1 MPGAGSEGHAYFRAD
16 SANFSSFE
24 SQSQYHYES
33 LIAKSGSD
41 KELQYFLPPDPAQW
55 GSDVSRNSRFDAEDA
70 LHDPDRVERRLSA
83 QLLSVR
89 AWTNLGC
96 LLLVIFGILALF
108 IGFPVITFFMRPEM
122 SRLGG
127 FNLGGINAT
136 GQVPTMPGNY
146 ALIDKDTPKD
156 VYQKPSWLDPSVE
169 MQLVFSDEFNTE
181 GRTFYPG
188 DDPYWEAVDLHYW
201 GTGNLEWYDPIA
213 ITTNGGA
220 LQITLSQTPSHGLNY
235 QGGMIA
241 SWNKFCFTGGLI
253 EASVTLPGANNVAGL
268 WPAIWTLGNLGRAG
282 YGATLEGLWP
292 YSYDTC
298 DVGTLPNQTLNGLPL
313 AATNSGPQGS
323 PYNGALSFQAG
334 QRLSRCTCAGESH
347 PGPVH
352 KDGSFVGRAAPE
364 IDIFEA
370 QMHTAPDGTYGGAVS
385 QSAQWAPFNHEFV
398 WDNSSANFQITD
410 PTVSALNSYL
420 GSPLQQAS
428 SVVSTTDQGCYQ
440 DSTGCLSVYGFEYK
454 PGFDAGYISW
464 INNNQL
470 AWTLRSAGMGPDP
483 LVEISDRPI
492 PEEPM
497 YIIMNL
503 GMSESFGHV
512 DLANLVFPA
521 IMSVDYVRVYQPMNA
536 VNIGC
541 DPPGAPTAE
550 YIATY
555 MEAYTNPNYTTWV
568 DDFKQPMP
576 KNRLVDT
583 C

>member
-1 MPGAGSEGHAYFRAD
+1 MPEGLSPRHAYFRAE
-16 SANFSSFE
+16 SGNFSSFE
-24 SQSQYHYES
+24 SQSQHHYES
-33 LIAKSGSD
+33 LVAKSGSN

-70 LHDPDRVERRLSA
+70 LHDPERVDRRLSA

-89 AWTNLGC
+89 GWTNLGC

-108 IGFPVITFFMRPEM
+108 IGFPVISFSMRHEM

-136 GQVPTMPGNY
+136 GQVPAMPGNY

-156 VYQKPSWLDPSVE
+156 AYQKPSWLDPSVE

-181 GRTFYPG
+181 GRSFYPG

-201 GTGNLEWYDPIA
+201 ATGNLEWYDPIA
-213 ITTNGGA
+213 VTTKDGA

-235 QGGMIA
+235 QGGMLA
-241 SWNKFCFTGGLI
+241 TWNKFCFTGGLI
-253 EASVTLPGANNVAGL
+253 EASVTLPGQSNVAGL

-292 YSYDTC
+292 FSYDTC
-298 DVGTLPNQTLNGLPL
+298 DVGTLPNQTYNGLPL
-313 AATNSGPQGS
+313 AATNSGPQGP
-323 PYNGALSFQAG
+323 PYNGALSFQPG
-334 QRLSRCTCAGESH
+334 QRLSRCTCSGESH
-347 PGPVH
+347 PGPIH

-385 QSAQWAPFNHEFV
+385 QSAQWAPFNHEFA
-398 WDNSSANFQITD
+398 WDNSSANMQIVN
-410 PTVSALNSYL
+410 PTVSVFNTYV

-428 SVVSTTDQGCYQ
+428 SVISTTDQDCYQ
-440 DSTGCLSVYGFEYK
+440 DSTGCFSVYGFEYK

-470 AWTLRSAGMGPDP
+470 AWTLRSAGLGPDP
-483 LVEISDRPI
+483 LVEIGARPVAD
-492 PEEPM
+492 EPM
-497 YIIMNL
+497 YILMNL
-503 GMSESFGHV
+503 GISEQFGHV
-512 DLANLVFPA
+512 DIENLIFPA
-521 IMSVDYVRVYQPMNA
+521 IMSVDYVRVYQPTNT
-536 VNIGC
+536 VNVGC
-541 DPPGAPTAE
+541 DPAGAPTAE
-550 YIATY
+550 YIQTY

-568 DDFKQPMP
+568 DDFHQPMP